1 MRYQGK
7 LTFPDREAAD
17 VDVSIDVT
25 ETHVRLASGEES
37 LGSWCLAD
45 VVAQRVVA
53 NEFELDL
60 HGESVTFLADDPVN
74 FAYGAVQ
81 GMAEGWARYRSM
93 NPVSRKRAVASA
105 RRNSEPSRLADARRV
120 FVAAGARLLEE
131 TQPEDELDPVAVT
144 PGADDP
150 VEPVAATVEVAP
162 AEPLETETT
171 VETVETV
178 ETVKTVETETSPPPA
193 DPVTSPP
200 PEEEPTEGELPAAP
214 DAVVTV
220 DEPTPPARVVAGK
233 LPRLN
238 TFPAP
243 KPAPAEAIPD
253 AAQDP
258 VEPPHA
264 PRRSRRHRHV
274 ATHPDHKEAAV
285 ATEVTIETDQ
295 PEVIELETS
304 DAEVPATA
312 AGPVEVSFPEQPE
325 AAVAAL
331 DLAPGIGEEET
342 AGVRPVSRT
351 AWRAPDAAPEAP
363 EPETP
368 AARPI
373 VGPFKDGHH
382 PAETTGLR
390 ASVKSIFGRSKQ
402 DHEHTFVESTTTV
415 GLTRRVCLECGHVS
429 IGLSD

>member
-1 MRYQGK
+1 
-7 LTFPDREAAD
+7 
-17 VDVSIDVT
+17 
-25 ETHVRLASGEES
+25 
-37 LGSWCLAD
+37 
-45 VVAQRVVA
+45 VVA
-53 NEFELDL
+53 NQFELDL

-93 NPVSRKRAVASA
+93 NPISRKRAVALA

-144 PGADDP
+144 PEAHDP
-150 VEPVAATVEVAP
+150 VEPMAATVEVAP
-162 AEPLETETT
+162 AEPR
-171 VETVETV
+171 ETVE
-178 ETVKTVETETSPPPA
+178 TVETETSPPLA
-193 DPVTSPP
+193 DPVTSPT
-200 PEEEPTEGELPAAP
+200 PEEEPTEAELPAAP

-253 AAQDP
+253 ETRDP

-304 DAEVPATA
+304 DAEVPETA
-312 AGPVEVSFPEQPE
+312 AGPVEVSFPKQPE
-325 AAVAAL
+325 AAAAAPP

-342 AGVRPVSRT
+342 ARVRPVSRT

-363 EPETP
+363 DPETP